1 MWGRSFYGRIPVTR
15 HCNRKGRIQEMTD
28 YGVVFITASSHEE
41 AEKIASG
48 LVEKKLV
55 ACVNIFPGIQ
65 SLFWWE
71 GNLCREQEVFMM
83 AKTRAAL
90 FPQVRDEVKKL
101 HSYKVPEII
110 LLPIAEGSADYLE
123 WIQGVTK

>member
-1 MWGRSFYGRIPVTR
+1 MS
-15 HCNRKGRIQEMTD
+15 E
-28 YGVVFITASSHEE
+28 YGVVFVTAASAEE
-41 AEKIASG
+41 AEKVAAG

-83 AKTRAAL
+83 AKTKVAL
-90 FPQVRDEVKKL
+90 FPQVRDEVKRL

-110 LLPIAEGSADYLE
+110 LLPIADGSADYLA
-123 WIQGVTK
+123 WIKDVTQ

>member
-1 MWGRSFYGRIPVTR
+1 MSEYGAVFVTA
-15 HCNRKGRIQEMTD
+15 
-28 YGVVFITASSHEE
+28 ASAEE

-55 ACVNIFPGIQ
+55 ACVNIFPGIE

-71 GNLCREQEVFMM
+71 GKVCREREVFMM
-83 AKTRAAL
+83 AKTRTSL

-110 LLPIAEGSADYLE
+110 LLPIADGSADYLA
-123 WIQGVTK
+123 WIEEVTK

>member
-1 MWGRSFYGRIPVTR
+1 MS
-15 HCNRKGRIQEMTD
+15 D
-28 YGVVFITASSHEE
+28 YGVVFITASSQEE

-48 LVEKKLV
+48 LVENKLV

-65 SLFWWE
+65 SVFWWE

-83 AKTRAAL
+83 AKTRTAL

-110 LLPIAEGSADYLE
+110 LLPIAEGSADYLA
-123 WIQGVTK
+123 WIKDVTLRMP